1 MLWCCAGGKKSRG
14 EETEIDDTP
23 TERPTKN
30 QPHLNQGELSFLCAD
45 LKFGRV
51 DAGDVARLL
60 DARADPN
67 AVDHC
72 SNCALMYTAKVESKE
87 LEEQFVDSTILLLER
102 KAQADV
108 TGWCDSTPL
117 HSAAQ
122 CGHTKTLEL
131 LIHAKASLERQD
143 SNQQRAL
150 HMAAVCGYLGIVD
163 LLLGNGADVNAV
175 NKDGFTALQ
184 VAASSGRPDVVE
196 LLLERGAAVDAKSKT
211 GTTAQLRMSYE
222 ALRAA

>member
-1 MLWCCAGGKKSRG
+1 MLWCCAGGKSRG
-14 EETEIDDTP
+14 EESEIDDTP

-51 DAGDVARLL
+51 GAGDVARLL

-150 HMAAVCGYLGIVD
+150 HMAAVCGFVPAIH
-163 LLLGNGADVNAV
+163 LLLISNADPSP
-175 NKDGFTALQ
+175 KDGQGHTALDLAVEHGNQ
-184 VAASSGRPDVVE
+184 DAVE
-196 LLLERGAAVDAKSKT
+196 LLQQCAAS
-211 GTTAQLRMSYE
+211 
-222 ALRAA
+222 